1 MCRNKLSYIFFMN
14 KAQMVMLNTEVKGSF
29 VLLYRLKPR
38 RGVPVEES
46 HMFPVAL

>member
-14 KAQMVMLNTEVKGSF
+14 KAQMVVLNTEVKGSF
-29 VLLYRLKPR
+29 VLLYRLKPQ

-46 HMFPVAL
+46 HMFSVAL